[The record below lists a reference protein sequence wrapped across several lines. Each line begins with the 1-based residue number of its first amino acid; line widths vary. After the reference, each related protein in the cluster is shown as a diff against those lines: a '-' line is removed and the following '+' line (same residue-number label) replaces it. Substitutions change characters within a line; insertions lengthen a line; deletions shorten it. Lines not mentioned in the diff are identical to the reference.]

1 MNEETKNAQNQEEIS
16 VGDQI
21 GAIWKLVS
29 GLIMIGLAIWLLSSC
44 QTGNAQ
50 QANSQLTM
58 KITTFVG
65 DVKTSVL
72 SIENLGEYYEV
83 TLSAFPDE
91 ENGGSR
97 YGVRIDIEEGKFVN
111 DVFHWKISEL
121 VDETTKEELWFKE
134 PTDFLNYLSTKGY
147 EMVEQKKG
155 KYNIDYTFKKKS

>member
-1 MNEETKNAQNQEEIS
+1 MSENKESNDVMGGIA
-16 VGDQI
+16 VLF
-21 GAIWKLVS
+21 KLITGIV
-29 GLIMIGLAIWLLSSC
+29 MIILAISLLSCNSENSQ
-44 QTGNAQ
+44 QTVD
-50 QANSQLTM
+50 SQLTM

-65 DVKTSVL
+65 DVETSIL
-72 SIENLGEYYEV
+72 STENLGEYYEV

-121 VDETTKEELWFKE
+121 IDETTKEELWFKE

-155 KYNIDYTFKKKS
+155 RHNIDYTFKKKA